1 MASQPSII
9 NQLPDQGYCPRLCYY
24 AQSDFQDIDMLKD
37 GKWSANWHPYQQSDT
52 TGRFVRQ
59 VSSFRS
65 WITPDGKPGPEGQT
79 AVKAEAD
86 RYHLYVNYICPWANR
101 TLITRKLKKLES
113 VVSTSVLEPV
123 LSKEGWRFGNFP
135 GASGADKEVGARYL
149 HEIYTVAD
157 PFFTGRASVPVLWDK
172 KERTIV
178 NNESAD
184 IMRIFDTGFEHITGE
199 TPSLRPV
206 SKLDEILA
214 LNRRLYDGF
223 NNGVYRAGF
232 AKSQVAYN
240 EAVEAVFST
249 LGFME
254 ELLSDGRLYLTGDQI
269 LEADIRFYVTLV
281 RFDAAYADLF
291 KCNLKMIRE
300 YEFLGAYLERLYE
313 HPAFGETTHIDHI
326 KAGYY
331 SIDALNP
338 SGIVPAGP
346 DLGFLKAVMSGQHA
360 LESSAA

>member
-1 MASQPSII
+1 
-9 NQLPDQGYCPRLCYY
+9 
-24 AQSDFQDIDMLKD
+24 MLKD
-37 GKWSANWHPYQQSDT
+37 GKWSADWHPYQKSDN

-65 WITPDGKPGPEGQT
+65 WVTPDGETGPEGQA

-113 VVSTSVLEPV
+113 VVSVSVLEPV
-123 LSKEGWRFGNFP
+123 LGKEGWSFGDFP
-135 GASGADKEVGARYL
+135 GASGADTEFGARHL
-149 HEIYTVAD
+149 HEIYTAAD
-157 PFFTGRASVPVLWDK
+157 PVYTGRASVPVLWDK

-184 IMRIFDTGFEHITGE
+184 IMQILDTGFEQITGE
-199 TPSLRPV
+199 TPSLRPA
-206 SKLDEILA
+206 SKLPEILA
-214 LNRRLYDGF
+214 LNRNLYDGF

-232 AKSQVAYN
+232 AKSQIAYD
-240 EAVEAVFST
+240 EAVKAVFST
-249 LGFME
+249 LEAME
-254 ELLSDGRLYLTGDQI
+254 RKLSDGRNYLTGDQI
-269 LEADIRFYVTLV
+269 VESDIRFYVTLV

-291 KCNLKMIRE
+291 KCNLKTIRE
-300 YEFLGAYLERLYE
+300 YKYLGAYLERLYE
-313 HPAFGETTHIDHI
+313 HPSFGETTHVDHI

-331 SIDALNP
+331 SINALNP
-338 SGIVPAGP
+338 SGIVPSGP
-346 DLGFLKAVMSGQHA
+346 DLGFLKAAVSDRYD